1 MKTLGKKIRLL
12 RHQKGWSQE
21 DVAKRLDI
29 SIPAF
34 SKIETGI
41 TDINLSRL
49 EQISN
54 LFEMT
59 VVQLLTFNEAEQDQK
74 FQNELEMVNKKLMDT
89 FDYPYLQMSG
99 SLISTSAPQCV
110 KGINE
115 FEGLISIE
123 TWKKVIEPLAKKHG
137 LIEGTTFKNLPF
149 NKLHWGC
156 RHEFTP
162 TMVKTGDPELLK

>member
-54 LFEMT
+54 LFEMS
-59 VVQLLTFNEAEQDQK
+59 VVQLLTFNDAEYEQK
-74 FQNELEMVNKKLMDT
+74 YVNELENVNKKLMDRET
-89 FDYPYLQMSG
+89 EVIDLQ
-99 SLISTSAPQCV
+99 
-110 KGINE
+110 
-115 FEGLISIE
+115 
-123 TWKKVIEPLAKKHG
+123 KKVIELFEE
-137 LIEGTTFKNLPF
+137 LRQ
-149 NKLHWGC
+149 NK
-156 RHEFTP
+156 
-162 TMVKTGDPELLK
+162 VSA

>member
-54 LFEMT
+54 LFEMS
-59 VVQLLTFNEAEQDQK
+59 VVQLLTFNDLESDQK
-74 FQNELEMVNKKLMDT
+74 FVNELEVVNKKLTDRET
-89 FDYPYLQMSG
+89 EIIDLQ
-99 SLISTSAPQCV
+99 
-110 KGINE
+110 
-115 FEGLISIE
+115 
-123 TWKKVIEPLAKKHG
+123 KKVIELFEE
-137 LIEGTTFKNLPF
+137 L
-149 NKLHWGC
+149 
-156 RHEFTP
+156 RHNRITA
-162 TMVKTGDPELLK
+162 

>member
-1 MKTLGKKIRLL
+1 MKSLGKKIRLL

-54 LFEMT
+54 LFEMS
-59 VVQLLTFNEAEQDQK
+59 VVQLLTFNETEQSQK
-74 FQNELEMVNKKLMDT
+74 FQTELDSVHKKLMDRENEVI
-89 FDYPYLQMSG
+89 DLQ
-99 SLISTSAPQCV
+99 
-110 KGINE
+110 
-115 FEGLISIE
+115 
-123 TWKKVIEPLAKKHG
+123 KKVIELF
-137 LIEGTTFKNLPF
+137 E
-149 NKLHWGC
+149 
-156 RHEFTP
+156 
-162 TMVKTGDPELLK
+162 ELRQSKVTA

>member
-54 LFEMT
+54 LFEMS
-59 VVQLLTFNEAEQDQK
+59 VVQLLTFNDLEQDQK
-74 FQNELEMVNKKLMDT
+74 FVSELEVVNKKLTDRET
-89 FDYPYLQMSG
+89 EIIDLQ
-99 SLISTSAPQCV
+99 
-110 KGINE
+110 
-115 FEGLISIE
+115 
-123 TWKKVIEPLAKKHG
+123 KKVIELFEE
-137 LIEGTTFKNLPF
+137 L
-149 NKLHWGC
+149 
-156 RHEFTP
+156 RHSKITA
-162 TMVKTGDPELLK
+162 

>member
-49 EQISN
+49 EQIST
-54 LFEMT
+54 LFEMS
-59 VVQLLTFNEAEQDQK
+59 VVQLLTFNDTEQQEK
-74 FQNELEMVNKKLMDT
+74 YVSELEVLTKRLQDREREVIDLQKKIIDL
-89 FDYPYLQMSG
+89 YEELRHS
-99 SLISTSAPQCV
+99 
-110 KGINE
+110 
-115 FEGLISIE
+115 
-123 TWKKVIEPLAKKHG
+123 KVLS
-137 LIEGTTFKNLPF
+137 
-149 NKLHWGC
+149 
-156 RHEFTP
+156 
-162 TMVKTGDPELLK
+162 

>member
-49 EQISN
+49 EQIAK

-59 VVQLLTFNEAEQDQK
+59 VVQLLTFNDSEQQEK
-74 FQNELEMVNKKLMDT
+74 YVSELETITKRLQERETEVIDLQKKIIELFEEIRRNK
-89 FDYPYLQMSG
+89 
-99 SLISTSAPQCV
+99 I
-110 KGINE
+110 
-115 FEGLISIE
+115 
-123 TWKKVIEPLAKKHG
+123 LA
-137 LIEGTTFKNLPF
+137 
-149 NKLHWGC
+149 
-156 RHEFTP
+156 
-162 TMVKTGDPELLK
+162 

>member
-49 EQISN
+49 EQISK
-54 LFEMT
+54 LFDMT
-59 VVQLLTFNEAEQDQK
+59 VVQLLTYNDTEQQEK
-74 FQNELEMVNKKLMDT
+74 YLSELENMTKKLQERESEVID
-89 FDYPYLQMSG
+89 LQKKIIG
-99 SLISTSAPQCV
+99 L
-110 KGINE
+110 
-115 FEGLISIE
+115 FEELRRA
-123 TWKKVIEPLAKKHG
+123 KVL
-137 LIEGTTFKNLPF
+137 
-149 NKLHWGC
+149 
-156 RHEFTP
+156 
-162 TMVKTGDPELLK
+162 V

>member
-12 RHQKGWSQE
+12 RHQRGWSQE

-49 EQISN
+49 EQISI

-59 VVQLLTFNEAEQDQK
+59 VVQLLTFNDAEQEQK
-74 FQNELEMVNKKLMDT
+74 YNSELDTVSKKLSDRET
-89 FDYPYLQMSG
+89 EVIDLQ
-99 SLISTSAPQCV
+99 
-110 KGINE
+110 
-115 FEGLISIE
+115 
-123 TWKKVIEPLAKKHG
+123 KKVIELYEE
-137 LIEGTTFKNLPF
+137 LRL
-149 NKLHWGC
+149 NK
-156 RHEFTP
+156 
-162 TMVKTGDPELLK
+162 VIA

>member
-49 EQISN
+49 EQISK
-54 LFEMT
+54 LFDMT
-59 VVQLLTFNEAEQDQK
+59 VVQLLTYNDTEQQETYIS
-74 FQNELEMVNKKLMDT
+74 ELETMTKKLQERETEVID
-89 FDYPYLQMSG
+89 LQKK
-99 SLISTSAPQCV
+99 I
-110 KGINE
+110 INL
-115 FEGLISIE
+115 FEELRRS
-123 TWKKVIEPLAKKHG
+123 KVMA
-137 LIEGTTFKNLPF
+137 
-149 NKLHWGC
+149 
-156 RHEFTP
+156 
-162 TMVKTGDPELLK
+162 